1 MALARKIIDRY
12 EYLKGQRINWD
23 AHWQELADYVI
34 PRKDDVYLS
43 RMKGEKKHNQ
53 IFDSTGI
60 HSNELLASALHGML
74 TNPATMWFSLST
86 GDEFLDQD
94 DEVRLWLQDAARQMH
109 NVLNNSNFHTHIHEL
124 YLDIGCFGTALMRI
138 EEHET
143 DVVRFQSR
151 PIYEAFIS
159 ENHQSVVDT
168 VYRTFR
174 YSVRQIRQHF
184 GEEVMDESMLNQLK
198 DNYMQE
204 YEIIHAVEPVE
215 DDLQYTAKKGFKYR
229 STYVLKDKQLVLSE
243 GGFKEFPFVVPR
255 WTKIAGEVYGRS
267 PAMKALADL
276 KMLNLVMKTTIR
288 GAQKVIDPPL
298 LMPDDGVMMPLKT
311 TPGAINFYRAGL
323 GTDKMVSPL
332 DTGSKV
338 DFGIEFVE
346 RIRVKI
352 REAFFIDQLQLNT
365 GPQMTATEVAQR
377 TEEKLRL
384 LGPIL
389 GRQQFELLRPMV
401 GRLFNIMMRKKML
414 GQIPEILAERELQVQ
429 YSSQIAKAQKT
440 AEADSFLRVMN
451 ILGPLSQLQPE
462 IIDNLNG
469 DQALRFLSK
478 AYGLPEQM
486 LRPMEDVIE
495 TRNARQEQ
503 QAQAQQMQQMAM
515 QADAMKSGAPAL
527 KAMRE
532 YTQGA

>member
-1 MALARKIIDRY
+1 MGLARKIIDRY
-12 EYLKGQRINWD
+12 EYLKGQRVNWD
-23 AHWQELADYVI
+23 QHWQELADYVI
-34 PRKDDVYLS
+34 PRKDDVYKTN
-43 RMKGEKKHNQ
+43 MKGEKKGNQ
-53 IFDSTGI
+53 LFDSTGI

-74 TNPATMWFSLST
+74 TNPATPWFSLST

-94 DEVRLWLQDAARQMH
+94 DEVRLWLQDSARQMH

-124 YLDIGCFGTALMRI
+124 YLDVGCFGTGLMRI
-138 EEHET
+138 EEHDT

-151 PIYEAFIS
+151 PIYESYIS
-159 ENHQSVVDT
+159 ENHQSIVDT
-168 VYRTFR
+168 VYRTFK

-184 GEEVMDESMLNQLK
+184 GEEAMDQSLLEQLK
-198 DNYMQE
+198 TNYMQE
-204 YEIIHAVEPVE
+204 YEIIHAVEPIE
-215 DDLQYTAKKGFKYR
+215 DDVEYPATKKGFKFR
-229 STYVLKDKQLVLSE
+229 SAYVLKEKQLLLNE

-298 LMPDDGVMMPLKT
+298 LMPDDGVLMPFKT

-323 GTDKMVSPL
+323 GTDKMITPL
-332 DTGSKV
+332 ETGSKI
-338 DFGIEFVE
+338 DFGIQFVE
-346 RIRVKI
+346 SIRMKI

-414 GQIPEILAERELQVQ
+414 GMIPEVLADRELQVQ

-440 AEADSFLRVMN
+440 SEADSFVRVMN
-451 ILGPLSQLQPE
+451 ILAPLSQLQPE

-486 LRPMEDVIE
+486 LRPMEDVIG
-495 TRNARQEQ
+495 TREARQAQ
-503 QAQAQQMQQMAM
+503 QAQAQQMQQMMA
-515 QADAMKSGAPAL
+515 QASMAKDGASAL
-527 KAMRE
+527 QNMSPN
-532 YTQGA
+532 QGE